1 MPKNR
6 RWHTVD
12 CKHEWQGVADSVVC
26 IHCGLRLTREEYLEK
41 LKPEKPKEAP
51 KKTKKKDDKGAK

>member
-1 MPKNR
+1 M
-6 RWHTVD
+6 D

-26 IHCGLRLTREEYLEK
+26 THCGLRLTREEYLEK

-51 KKTKKKDDKGAK
+51 KKTKKKDDRGAK